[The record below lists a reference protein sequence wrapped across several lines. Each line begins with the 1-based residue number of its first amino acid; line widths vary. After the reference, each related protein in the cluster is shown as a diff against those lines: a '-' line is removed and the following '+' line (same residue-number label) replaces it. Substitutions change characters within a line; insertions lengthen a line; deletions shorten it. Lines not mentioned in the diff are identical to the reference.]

1 MNSGS
6 MIWTG
11 SGTPNETKTKYIY
24 QEAGK
29 VDSCNLSFC
38 FAFILFAGF
47 LGRTEIAENLS
58 MTVVTAIIGTV
69 ITYCIKSFKET
80 KEEEKLRLERETN
93 NAKQEEVWTNKE
105 V

>member
-1 MNSGS
+1 MVQPMRRKRN
-6 MIWTG
+6 TY
-11 SGTPNETKTKYIY
+11 TKKLVKWILAISIFDL
-24 QEAGK
+24 Q
-29 VDSCNLSFC
+29 LSYLL
-38 FAFILFAGF
+38 AF

-80 KEEEKLRLERETN
+80 KEAEKLRFDRETN
-93 NAKQEEVWTNKE
+93 NVKQEEAWTNKE

>member
-1 MNSGS
+1 MRRRKNTYTKKLVKWILAIS
-6 MIWTG
+6 MIDL
-11 SGTPNETKTKYIY
+11 
-24 QEAGK
+24 Q
-29 VDSCNLSFC
+29 LSYLL
-38 FAFILFAGF
+38 AF

-80 KEEEKLRLERETN
+80 KEAEKVAYLREKNGVE
-93 NAKQEEVWTNKE
+93 QEEVWTNKE

>member
-1 MNSGS
+1 MRRKRN
-6 MIWTG
+6 TY
-11 SGTPNETKTKYIY
+11 TKKLVKWILAISVFDL
-24 QEAGK
+24 Q
-29 VDSCNLSFC
+29 LSYLL
-38 FAFILFAGF
+38 AF

-80 KEEEKLRLERETN
+80 KEEVKVAYLREKNGVE
-93 NAKQEEVWTNKE
+93 QEEVWTNKE

>member
-1 MNSGS
+1 MVQPMKRKRNTYTKKLVKWILAIS
-6 MIWTG
+6 MIDL
-11 SGTPNETKTKYIY
+11 
-24 QEAGK
+24 Q
-29 VDSCNLSFC
+29 LSYLL
-38 FAFILFAGF
+38 AF
-47 LGRTEIAENLS
+47 LGRVEIAENLS

-80 KEEEKLRLERETN
+80 KEAEKLRFDRETN

>member
-1 MNSGS
+1 MKRKRNTYTKKLVKWILAIS
-6 MIWTG
+6 MIDL
-11 SGTPNETKTKYIY
+11 
-24 QEAGK
+24 Q
-29 VDSCNLSFC
+29 LSYLL
-38 FAFILFAGF
+38 AF

-80 KEEEKLRLERETN
+80 KEEEKVAYLREKNGME
-93 NAKQEEVWTNKE
+93 QEEVWTNKE

>member
-1 MNSGS
+1 MVHPMKRKRN
-6 MIWTG
+6 TY
-11 SGTPNETKTKYIY
+11 TKKLVKWILAISVFDL
-24 QEAGK
+24 Q
-29 VDSCNLSFC
+29 LSYLL
-38 FAFILFAGF
+38 AF

-80 KEEEKLRLERETN
+80 KEAEKLRFDRETN
-93 NAKQEEVWTNKE
+93 NVKQEEAWSNKE

>member
-1 MNSGS
+1 MKRKRN
-6 MIWTG
+6 TY
-11 SGTPNETKTKYIY
+11 TKKLVKWILAISVFDL
-24 QEAGK
+24 Q
-29 VDSCNLSFC
+29 LSYLL
-38 FAFILFAGF
+38 AF

-80 KEEEKLRLERETN
+80 KEEEKLRFDRETN
-93 NAKQEEVWTNKE
+93 NTKQEEDWSNKE

>member
-1 MNSGS
+1 MKRKRN
-6 MIWTG
+6 TY
-11 SGTPNETKTKYIY
+11 TKKLVKWILAISIFDL
-24 QEAGK
+24 Q
-29 VDSCNLSFC
+29 LSYLL
-38 FAFILFAGF
+38 AF

-80 KEEEKLRLERETN
+80 KEAEKLRFDRETN
-93 NAKQEEVWTNKE
+93 NAKQEKVWTNKE

>member
-1 MNSGS
+1 MVHPMRRKRN
-6 MIWTG
+6 TY
-11 SGTPNETKTKYIY
+11 TKKLVKWILAISVFDL
-24 QEAGK
+24 Q
-29 VDSCNLSFC
+29 LSYLL
-38 FAFILFAGF
+38 AF

-80 KEEEKLRLERETN
+80 KEAEKLRFDRETN

>member
-1 MNSGS
+1 MVQPMKRKRNTYTKKLVKWILAIS
-6 MIWTG
+6 MIDL
-11 SGTPNETKTKYIY
+11 
-24 QEAGK
+24 Q
-29 VDSCNLSFC
+29 LSYLL
-38 FAFILFAGF
+38 AF

-80 KEEEKLRLERETN
+80 KEAEKLRFDRETN
-93 NAKQEEVWTNKE
+93 NAKQEETWTNKE

>member
-1 MNSGS
+1 MRRKRNTYTKKLVKWTLAIS
-6 MIWTG
+6 MIDL
-11 SGTPNETKTKYIY
+11 
-24 QEAGK
+24 Q
-29 VDSCNLSFC
+29 LSYLL
-38 FAFILFAGF
+38 AF

-80 KEEEKLRLERETN
+80 KEEEQLRFDRETN
-93 NAKQEEVWTNKE
+93 NAKQEESWTNKE

>member
-1 MNSGS
+1 MRRKRN
-6 MIWTG
+6 TY
-11 SGTPNETKTKYIY
+11 TKKLVKWILAISVFDL
-24 QEAGK
+24 Q
-29 VDSCNLSFC
+29 LSYLL
-38 FAFILFAGF
+38 AF

-80 KEEEKLRLERETN
+80 KEEEKVAYLREKN
-93 NAKQEEVWTNKE
+93 IVKQEEVWSNEE

>member
-1 MNSGS
+1 MKRKRNTYTKKLVKWILAIS
-6 MIWTG
+6 MIDL
-11 SGTPNETKTKYIY
+11 
-24 QEAGK
+24 Q
-29 VDSCNLSFC
+29 LSYLL
-38 FAFILFAGF
+38 AF

-80 KEEEKLRLERETN
+80 KEKEKLRFDRETN
-93 NAKQEEVWTNKE
+93 NAKQEEAWTNKE